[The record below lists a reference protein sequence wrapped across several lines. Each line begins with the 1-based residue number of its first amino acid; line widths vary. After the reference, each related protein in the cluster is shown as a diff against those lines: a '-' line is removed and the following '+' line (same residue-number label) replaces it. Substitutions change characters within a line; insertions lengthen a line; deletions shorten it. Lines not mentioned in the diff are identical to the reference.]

1 MNGFMVSA
9 ANSGA
14 GKTVITLAL
23 MRALKEMGLAVVP
36 RKAGPD
42 FIDPAFHKAATGEDS
57 YNLDCW
63 AMRDALIRNINFT
76 DNSEQKFFVVEG
88 MMGLYDGAI
97 NGKGSSAELARLLDL
112 PVFFVVD
119 VTSQSHSVAALV
131 KGFAEFMPGLRF
143 AGIILNK
150 IGSPRHEAMLRA
162 ALQPLDVP
170 VVGAVYRNTA
180 LTLPSRHLGLV
191 QASERTD
198 LFAFI
203 GKAAEII
210 KESVDLEAMITLST
224 SNRVNVASATIDY
237 IPPLG
242 QRIAVSRDDAFR
254 FSYPHLLDGWRKAG
268 AEITF
273 FSPLANEVPDK
284 DCDSVYLCGGY
295 PELFAGKLAA
305 ADKFKKA
312 MGDMAKAGKTIYGE
326 CGGYMTLGETLE
338 DSEGVKHPMLGL
350 LPLNTSFKQKKL
362 HLGYRRL
369 VPEGELFGE
378 KTLRGHEFHYA
389 SIVEEKVA
397 TPLFE
402 AYDALDNFLGI
413 RGMRINNVA
422 GSFIH
427 LIDIEG

>member
-23 MRALKEMGLAVVP
+23 MRALKEVGVAVAP

-97 NGKGSSAELARLLDL
+97 NGRGSSAELARLLDL

-162 ALQPLDVP
+162 ALQPLDIP
-170 VVGAVYRNTA
+170 VVGAVYRNEA

-198 LFAFI
+198 LYDFI

-210 KESVDLEAMITLST
+210 KESVDLEAMI
-224 SNRVNVASATIDY
+224 A
-237 IPPLG
+237 
-242 QRIAVSRDDAFR
+242 
-254 FSYPHLLDGWRKAG
+254 
-268 AEITF
+268 
-273 FSPLANEVPDK
+273 
-284 DCDSVYLCGGY
+284 
-295 PELFAGKLAA
+295 KLAA

-338 DSEGVKHPMLGL
+338 DSEGVKHLMLGL

-389 SIVEEKVA
+389 SIVDEKVGK
-397 TPLFE
+397 PLFK
-402 AYDALDNFLGI
+402 AYDALDNSLGA
-413 RGMRINNVA
+413 RGTRINNVA

>member
-23 MRALKEMGLAVVP
+23 MRALKEMGLAVAP

-76 DNSEQKFFVVEG
+76 DNLEQKFFVVEG
-88 MMGLYDGAI
+88 MMGLYDGAM
-97 NGKGSSAELARLLDL
+97 NGEGSSAELARLLDL

-162 ALQPLDVP
+162 ALRLLDIP
-170 VVGAVYRNTA
+170 VVGAVYRNNA

-191 QASERTD
+191 QASERTNLYD
-198 LFAFI
+198 FI

-210 KESVDLEAMITLST
+210 KESVDLEAMIALST
-224 SNRVNVASATIDY
+224 SNRVKVTSATIDH

-284 DCDSVYLCGGY
+284 ECDSIYLCGGY

-312 MGDMAKAGKTIYGE
+312 MVDMATAGKTIYGE

-338 DSEGVKHPMLGL
+338 DSEGVKHLMLGL

-369 VPEGELFGE
+369 VPEGAFFG
-378 KTLRGHEFHYA
+378 KTRFRGHEFHYA
-389 SIVEEKVA
+389 SIVDEKVDI
-397 TPLFE
+397 PLFK
-402 AYDALDNFLGI
+402 AYDALDNSLGT